1 MQIRLI
7 LLDFD
12 GTLADTRRANTLAY
26 VATLREAG
34 YALTEEEYAA
44 KYFGMRCDEFLT
56 HIGIADPAER
66 ERLRLRKIALYPA
79 FFDTVRL
86 NRPLWEFCRQFRA
99 QGGRV
104 WIVSTGSRANIDN
117 AMRHLGISVA
127 GQRSSEAI
135 PAGTAETAVKSADKV
150 CTGAAGSTDAGAD
163 TAGANTTDVNAT
175 GVNAAGI
182 NAAGINAAG
191 MNTAGVNVM
200 PPGRAIEPA
209 PDEGPNGAVDGILSG
224 ADVAHSK
231 PAPDCF
237 LEAMRREGCTP
248 RETLIFE
255 DSEIGLEAARRS
267 GASYFKVTL

>member
-1 MQIRLI
+1 MTYPGSQIKLI

-34 YALTEEEYAA
+34 YTLTEEEYAA
-44 KYFGMRCDEFLT
+44 RYFGMRCDEFLT
-56 HIGIADPAER
+56 HIGITDPAER
-66 ERLRLRKIALYPA
+66 ERLRLRKIALYPT

-86 NRPLWEFCRQFRA
+86 NRPLWDFCRQFRA

-117 AMRHLGISVA
+117 AMRHLGIAGPKVA
-127 GQRSSEAI
+127 E
-135 PAGTAETAVKSADKV
+135 PHET
-150 CTGAAGSTDAGAD
+150 
-163 TAGANTTDVNAT
+163 
-175 GVNAAGI
+175 
-182 NAAGINAAG
+182 
-191 MNTAGVNVM
+191 
-200 PPGRAIEPA
+200 
-209 PDEGPNGAVDGILSG
+209 PDEGISPGQDAVDGILSG

-267 GASYFKVTL
+267 GASYFVVKLDA

>member
-1 MQIRLI
+1 MTYPGSEIKLI

-34 YALTEEEYAA
+34 YTLTEEEYAA
-44 KYFGMRCDEFLT
+44 RYFGMRCDEFLT
-56 HIGIADPAER
+56 HIGITDPAER
-66 ERLRLRKIALYPA
+66 ERLRLRKIALYPT

-86 NRPLWEFCRQFRA
+86 NRPLWDFCRQFRA

-117 AMRHLGISVA
+117 AMRHLGIA
-127 GQRSSEAI
+127 GPQ
-135 PAGTAETAVKSADKV
+135 TAEPHEMPEE
-150 CTGAAGSTDAGAD
+150 
-163 TAGANTTDVNAT
+163 
-175 GVNAAGI
+175 GI
-182 NAAGINAAG
+182 S
-191 MNTAGVNVM
+191 
-200 PPGRAIEPA
+200 PGQ
-209 PDEGPNGAVDGILSG
+209 DAVDGILSG

-267 GASYFKVTL
+267 GASYFVVKLDA

>member
-1 MQIRLI
+1 MTYPGSQIKLI

-34 YALTEEEYAA
+34 YTLTEEEYAA
-44 KYFGMRCDEFLT
+44 RYFGMRCDEFLT
-56 HIGIADPAER
+56 HIGITDPAER
-66 ERLRLRKIALYPA
+66 ERLRLRKIALYPT

-86 NRPLWEFCRQFRA
+86 NRPLWDFCRQFRA

-117 AMRHLGISVA
+117 AMRHLGIA
-127 GQRSSEAI
+127 GPKA
-135 PAGTAETAVKSADKV
+135 AEPHET
-150 CTGAAGSTDAGAD
+150 
-163 TAGANTTDVNAT
+163 
-175 GVNAAGI
+175 
-182 NAAGINAAG
+182 
-191 MNTAGVNVM
+191 
-200 PPGRAIEPA
+200 
-209 PDEGPNGAVDGILSG
+209 PDEGISPGQDAVDGILSG

-255 DSEIGLEAARRS
+255 DSQIGLEAARRS
-267 GASYFKVTL
+267 GASYFVVKLDA